1 MNAEPSWLFSKNDYN
16 SFMTITHNYF
26 WKATRGYLAIG
37 NQLSLKALQAARQD
51 ADRGLR
57 SNENLEKGMWRA

>member
-1 MNAEPSWLFSKNDYN
+1 
-16 SFMTITHNYF
+16 
-26 WKATRGYLAIG
+26 LAIG

-57 SNENLEKGMWRA
+57 SNESLEKGMWRA